1 MARISSAGRD
11 ARPSQPTPLRVRHGP
26 EIHHL
31 NALPNMIRPRAILAA
46 LLAVLGTVGTLTS
59 PGAER
64 PLDFSRDIRPILSD
78 RCFACHGPD
87 DLERKGGLRL
97 DHRDDAIRPA
107 KSGAVAI
114 VPGKPEQSELIQR
127 LITHDADDVMPPPK
141 TGKTVSSDQ
150 VEMFRRWIAQGAPY
164 REHWAFIPPERPAVP
179 LSPASAEVTALAN
192 PVDAFIADR
201 LAQDNLRI
209 SPEADRTTL
218 VRRAT
223 LDLTGLPPSP
233 EEVDAFLADASPK
246 AYENLLD
253 RLLDSP
259 RYGERMA
266 VDWLDAARYADTHGY
281 HLDSGRDMT
290 AWRDWVIRAF
300 NDNKPFDQFTVEQLA
315 GDLLPNATIDQKIAS
330 GFNRNH
336 MINYEGGAIAEEYHY
351 AYLVDRVNT
360 TSTVWLGLTMACSQ
374 CHDHKYDPLSKAD
387 YYKFLA
393 FFNNVPE
400 SGLDGN
406 RGNASPTIK
415 LATVEQSQRLATL
428 NQAVAEAEK
437 ALTSANHE
445 IDAAQAAWE
454 ASMAQTAVAS
464 WTRASVLD
472 VRSSGG
478 SQFRPL
484 DDGSL
489 LVMGTNP
496 DQDTYTITLSN
507 TLTQATAL
515 RLEVLPD
522 ASLRNEGPGRSDNG
536 NFVLSSVRVTAA
548 SAPVPI
554 KTATADYSQE
564 GYPIAHTLDDKLES
578 GWGIYGATGKPHS
591 AVFEWATAPAGGPL
605 TITLAFE
612 AGFTRH
618 AIGRFRLSLT
628 ESKTPHP
635 TDTLPADIRES
646 LAIAAESRSSEQ
658 RKKIQQHYRDK
669 VSPEYRQKKEAVAA
683 AKKAR
688 DDFDRQI
695 PSTMVMA
702 EMEKPR
708 DTFIRMRGAYDQ
720 LGEKVT
726 AGTPAALPALPT
738 GEPSNRLGLAR
749 WLVSPQHP
757 LTARVAVNRMWQMFF
772 GTGLVKTAEDFGS
785 QGDWPSHPELLDWLA
800 REFVESGWNIK
811 QLQRL
816 ILTSATYRQSS
827 RAEPSLFQ
835 KDPENRLIARGARF
849 RLQAEFIRDQALA
862 LSGLLNGQIGG
873 KSVSPYQPAGLW
885 EELSMREDSRNFSAQ
900 FFELSKG
907 ADLYRRSMYTF
918 WKRSSPPPQM
928 STFDAPDRETCTV
941 RRPRT
946 NTPLQ
951 ALVLLNDPTY
961 IEASRKLAE
970 RLLHRSGSDADRV
983 AWAFRLA
990 TARIPSTQE
999 KAILLRVL
1007 EQQRIHYKANRQAA
1021 EELLTTGE
1029 APRDLTLDAAE
1040 LAAWT
1045 LLSSTILNLDETVT
1059 KG

>member
-1 MARISSAGRD
+1 
-11 ARPSQPTPLRVRHGP
+11 
-26 EIHHL
+26 
-31 NALPNMIRPRAILAA
+31 MIRPRAILAA
-46 LLAVLGTVGTLTS
+46 LIAVLGTVGTLPS
-59 PGAER
+59 PAAER

-114 VPGKPEQSELIQR
+114 VPGKPEQSELIKR
-127 LITHDADDVMPPPK
+127 LVTHDVDDVMPPPK

-150 VEMFRRWIAQGAPY
+150 VELFRRWIAQGAPY

-179 LSPASAEVTALAN
+179 IPAASAAVTALAN
-192 PVDAFIADR
+192 PIDAFIADR

-246 AYENLLD
+246 AYENLVD

-315 GDLLPNATIDQKIAS
+315 GDLLPNATIDQKVAS

-406 RGNASPTIK
+406 RGNAAPTIK
-415 LATVEQSQRLATL
+415 LANPEQSQRLATL

-437 ALTSANHE
+437 ALTASSHD

-454 ASMAQTAVAS
+454 ATMSQTAGTL
-464 WTRASVLD
+464 WTRANVME

-489 LVMGTNP
+489 LVTGTNP
-496 DQDTYTITLSN
+496 DQDTYTITVSN
-507 TLTQATAL
+507 AFSQATAL

-522 ASLRNEGPGRSDNG
+522 ASLRNEGPGRSENG
-536 NFVLSSVRVTAA
+536 NFVLSSVRVADA

-554 KTATADYSQE
+554 KTATADFSQE
-564 GYPIAHTLDDKLES
+564 AYPIAHTLDDKPES

-591 AVFEWATAPAGGPL
+591 AVFEWAKTPAVGPL
-605 TITLAFE
+605 TIQLAFE
-612 AGFTRH
+612 AGFARH

-635 TDTLPADIRES
+635 TDTLPAEIRQS
-646 LAIAAESRSSEQ
+646 LAIAAESRSPEQ

-726 AGTPAALPALPT
+726 AGTPAALPSLAA

-757 LTARVAVNRMWQMFF
+757 LTSRVAVNRLWQMFF

-816 ILTSATYRQSS
+816 ILTSTTYRQSS

-835 KDPENRLIARGARF
+835 RDPENRLIARGARF

-970 RLLHRSGSDADRV
+970 RLLHRTGSDADRV

-990 TARIPSTQE
+990 TARIPSAQE

-1007 EQQRIHYKANRQAA
+1007 EQQRAHYKANRQAA
-1021 EELLTTGE
+1021 EQLLATGE

>member
-1 MARISSAGRD
+1 
-11 ARPSQPTPLRVRHGP
+11 
-26 EIHHL
+26 
-31 NALPNMIRPRAILAA
+31 MIRPRAILAA
-46 LLAVLGTVGTLTS
+46 VLAVFGPVSALTVRA
-59 PGAER
+59 AER

-87 DLERKGGLRL
+87 DHERKARLRL
-97 DHRDDAIRPA
+97 DHRDDALRPA
-107 KSGAVAI
+107 KSGAAAI
-114 VPGKPEQSELIQR
+114 VPGKPAESELIKR
-127 LITHDADDVMPPPK
+127 LVSHDADDVMPPPK
-141 TGKTVSSDQ
+141 TGKTVTSDQ
-150 VEMFRRWIAQGAPY
+150 VDLFRRWIAQGAPY
-164 REHWAFIPPERPAVP
+164 REHWSFIPPERPPVP
-179 LSPASAEVTALAN
+179 TATSPASSAT
-192 PVDAFIADR
+192 PTHPIDAFIAER
-201 LAQDNLRI
+201 LGQENLHLG
-209 SPEADRTTL
+209 PEADRTTL
-218 VRRAT
+218 VRRTT

-233 EEVDAFLADASPK
+233 EEVDAFLADTSPK
-246 AYENLLD
+246 AYENLVD
-253 RLLDSP
+253 RLLESR

-315 GDLLPNATIDQKIAS
+315 GDLLPDATVDQKIAS

-360 TSTVWLGLTMACSQ
+360 TATVWLGLTMACSQ

-406 RGNASPTIK
+406 RGNAAPTLK
-415 LATVEQSQRLATL
+415 LANPEQRQRLAEL
-428 NQAVAEAEK
+428 SAAVAKAEA
-437 ALTSANHE
+437 ALSE
-445 IDAAQAAWE
+445 SSSEVDAAQTAWE
-454 ASMAQTAVAS
+454 ATLQQGTRTQ
-464 WTRASVLD
+464 WTRATISD
-472 VRSSGG
+472 VQSSGG

-489 LVMGTNP
+489 LVTGPNP
-496 DQDTYTITLSN
+496 PQDTYTITISN
-507 TLTQATAL
+507 PLPRATAIQLEALSDPTL
-515 RLEVLPD
+515 RAD
-522 ASLRNEGPGRSDNG
+522 GPGRSENG
-536 NFVLSSVRVTAA
+536 NFVLSTVRVADPTG
-548 SAPVPI
+548 PVPL
-554 KTATADYSQE
+554 KTATADYSQN
-564 GYPIAHTLDDKLES
+564 GYPIAHVLDDKSET
-578 GWGIYGATGKPHS
+578 GWAVYGATGKPHT
-591 AVFEWATAPAGGPL
+591 AVLELASAPAGGSL
-605 TITLAFE
+605 TLTLEFQ
-612 AGFTRH
+612 AGIPQH

-628 ESKTPHP
+628 ESETPHP
-635 TDTLPADIRES
+635 TES
-646 LAIAAESRSSEQ
+646 VPGEVRDALAVAAESRSPEQ

-669 VSPEYRQKKEAVAA
+669 VSPEYRKRKDAVAA

-688 DDFDRQI
+688 DEFDRQI

-708 DTFIRMRGAYDQ
+708 DTFVRMRGAYDQ
-720 LGEKVT
+720 LGEKVS
-726 AGTPAALPALPT
+726 AGTPAALPPLPA
-738 GEPSNRLGLAR
+738 GEPPNRLGLAR

-757 LTARVAVNRMWQMFF
+757 LTARVAVNRLWQMFF

-785 QGDWPSHPELLDWLA
+785 QGDWPSHPELLDWLS

-811 QLQRL
+811 KLQRL

-827 RAEPSLFQ
+827 RAEPALFQ
-835 KDPENRLIARGARF
+835 RDPENRLMARGARF

-885 EELSMREDSRNFSAQ
+885 EELSMREDSKNFSAQ

-961 IEASRKLAE
+961 IEASRKFAE
-970 RLLHRSGSDADRV
+970 RLLNRTGTDADRL

-990 TARIPSTQE
+990 TARIPSAQE

-1007 EQQRIHYKANRQAA
+1007 EQQRAHYKANRQAA
-1021 EELLTTGE
+1021 EELLATGE

>member
-1 MARISSAGRD
+1 M
-11 ARPSQPTPLRVRHGP
+11 T
-26 EIHHL
+26 
-31 NALPNMIRPRAILAA
+31 RPRATFLA
-46 LLAVLGTVGTLTS
+46 LLAFVAFFRPDGATHVQA
-59 PGAER
+59 AER
-64 PLDFSRDIRPILSD
+64 PLDFGRDIRPILSD

-87 DLERKGGLRL
+87 DLERKGRLRL
-97 DHRDDAIRPA
+97 DHRDNAIQPA
-107 KSGAVAI
+107 KSGAAAI
-114 VPGKPEQSELIQR
+114 VPGKPEESELIKR
-127 LITHDADDVMPPPK
+127 LVTHDVDDVMPPPK
-141 TGKTVSSDQ
+141 TGKTVTSGQ
-150 VEMFRRWIAQGAPY
+150 VDLFRRWIAQGAPY
-164 REHWAFIPPERPAVP
+164 REHWSFIPPERPPVP
-179 LSPASAEVTALAN
+179 TPPATAEVASRAN
-192 PVDAFIADR
+192 PIDAFIADR
-201 LAQDNLRI
+201 LGQENLRI
-209 SPEADRTTL
+209 APEADRSTL

-233 EEVDAFLADASPK
+233 EEIDAFLADASPK
-246 AYENLLD
+246 AYENLVD

-315 GDLLPNATIDQKIAS
+315 GDLLPDATVDQKVAS

-360 TSTVWLGLTMACSQ
+360 TATVWLGLTMACSQ
-374 CHDHKYDPLSKAD
+374 CHDHKYDPLSKTD

-406 RGNASPTIK
+406 RGNASPTLK
-415 LATVEQSQRLATL
+415 LATPEQSQRLAAL
-428 NQAVAEAEK
+428 NLAVADVEK
-437 ALTSANHE
+437 ALTDSNPE
-445 IDAAQAAWE
+445 IEAAQAAWE
-454 ASMAQTAVAS
+454 SSILRSTGAA
-464 WTRASVLD
+464 WTRAVIAETQST
-472 VRSSGG
+472 GG
-478 SQFRPL
+478 SPFRLL
-484 DDGSL
+484 DDGSML
-489 LVMGTNP
+489 ATGPNP
-496 DQDTYTITLSN
+496 GQDTYTISVSN
-507 TLTQATAL
+507 PFPHATAIQ
-515 RLEVLPD
+515 LEVLPD
-522 ASLRNEGPGRSDNG
+522 PSLGNEGPGRSENG
-536 NFVLSSVRVTAA
+536 NFVLSSIRVADPT
-548 SAPVPI
+548 APVPI
-554 KTATADYSQE
+554 QTATADFSQN
-564 GYPIAHTLDDKLES
+564 GYPIAHTLDDKPES
-578 GWGIYGATGKPHS
+578 GWAVYGSTGKPHT
-591 AVFEWATAPAGGPL
+591 AVFEFGTPPARGKL
-605 TITLAFE
+605 TVTL
-612 AGFTRH
+612 GFQSGFPQH
-618 AIGRFRLSLT
+618 AIGRFRFSLS
-628 ESKTPHP
+628 ESPTPHP
-635 TDTLPADIRES
+635 TVTVPADVRDA
-646 LAIAAESRSSEQ
+646 LAIAAESRNPEQ
-658 RKKIQQHYRDK
+658 RKKIEQHYRDK
-669 VSPEYRQKKEAVAA
+669 ISPLHRQRKEAVAA

-688 DDFDRQI
+688 DEFDRQI

-702 EMEKPR
+702 EMQKPR

-720 LGEKVT
+720 LGEKVS
-726 AGTPAALPALPT
+726 AGTPGALPPLPD
-738 GEPSNRLGLAR
+738 GELPNRLGLAR

-757 LTARVAVNRMWQMFF
+757 LTSRVAVNRLWQMFF
-772 GTGLVKTAEDFGS
+772 GTGMVKTAEDFGS
-785 QGDWPSHPELLDWLA
+785 QGDWPSHPELLDWLS
-800 REFVESGWNIK
+800 REFIESGWNIK
-811 QLQRL
+811 KLQRL

-827 RAEPSLFQ
+827 RAEPKLFQ
-835 KDPENRLIARGARF
+835 RDPENRLVARGARF

-862 LSGLLNGQIGG
+862 LSGLLKGQIGG

-961 IEASRKLAE
+961 IEASRKFAE
-970 RLLHRSGSDADRV
+970 RLLNRTGSDADRV

-990 TARIPSTQE
+990 TARIPSAQE

-1007 EQQRIHYKANRQAA
+1007 EQQRAHYQANRQAA
-1021 EELLTTGE
+1021 EELLATGE

>member
-1 MARISSAGRD
+1 
-11 ARPSQPTPLRVRHGP
+11 
-26 EIHHL
+26 
-31 NALPNMIRPRAILAA
+31 MIRPRAILAA
-46 LLAVLGTVGTLTS
+46 LLAVFGTAGTLPS
-59 PGAER
+59 PAAER

-150 VEMFRRWIAQGAPY
+150 VELFRRWIAQGAPY
-164 REHWAFIPPERPAVP
+164 RDHWAFIPPERPAVP
-179 LSPASAEVTALAN
+179 TPPASAEVTALAN

-246 AYENLLD
+246 AYENLVD

-315 GDLLPNATIDQKIAS
+315 GDLLPNATIDQKVAS

-415 LATVEQSQRLATL
+415 LATAEQSQRLATL

-437 ALTSANHE
+437 ALTASSPG

-454 ASMAQTAVAS
+454 ASM
-464 WTRASVLD
+464 
-472 VRSSGG
+472 
-478 SQFRPL
+478 SQP
-484 DDGSL
+484 
-489 LVMGTNP
+489 T
-496 DQDTYTITLSN
+496 
-507 TLTQATAL
+507 
-515 RLEVLPD
+515 
-522 ASLRNEGPGRSDNG
+522 
-536 NFVLSSVRVTAA
+536 
-548 SAPVPI
+548 
-554 KTATADYSQE
+554 
-564 GYPIAHTLDDKLES
+564 
-578 GWGIYGATGKPHS
+578 
-591 AVFEWATAPAGGPL
+591 
-605 TITLAFE
+605 
-612 AGFTRH
+612 
-618 AIGRFRLSLT
+618 
-628 ESKTPHP
+628 HP
-635 TDTLPADIRES
+635 TDTLPAEIRES
-646 LAIAAESRSSEQ
+646 LAIAAESRSPEQ

-695 PSTMVMA
+695 PSAMVMA

-726 AGTPAALPALPT
+726 AGTPAALPSLPA

-946 NTPLQ
+946 NTPPPSPGAAQRPDVHRGVPQ
-951 ALVLLNDPTY
+951 AGRTSAPPDGKRRRP
-961 IEASRKLAE
+961 R
-970 RLLHRSGSDADRV
+970 RV
-983 AWAFRLA
+983 GVPPRHGTNPFRPGKGHSA
-990 TARIPSTQE
+990 AGAGTAARPLPGQPP
-999 KAILLRVL
+999 
-1007 EQQRIHYKANRQAA
+1007 
-1021 EELLTTGE
+1021 G
-1029 APRDLTLDAAE
+1029 
-1040 LAAWT
+1040 
-1045 LLSSTILNLDETVT
+1045 
-1059 KG
+1059 G